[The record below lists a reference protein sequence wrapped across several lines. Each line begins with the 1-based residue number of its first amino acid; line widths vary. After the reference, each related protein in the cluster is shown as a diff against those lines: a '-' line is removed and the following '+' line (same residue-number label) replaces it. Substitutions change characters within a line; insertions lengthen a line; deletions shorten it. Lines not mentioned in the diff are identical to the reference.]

1 MKIKVCMGNNCVL
14 NGAME
19 MWDQISSIN
28 ELIEAHPENYK
39 IDRIEL
45 EPIKCQKICKTK
57 ADHITPL
64 VIVDD
69 QIIDDYENR
78 LVMEHIMKLISK

>member
-39 IDRIEL
+39 DR
-45 EPIKCQKICKTK
+45 KS
-57 ADHITPL
+57 
-64 VIVDD
+64 VV
-69 QIIDDYENR
+69 
-78 LVMEHIMKLISK
+78 